1 MRRRP
6 GRNLPDSAYDPRITD
21 MRRPLNAPKTGDF
34 SPDSFVNRNIT
45 NTTPFQLV
53 GNGPPIRALPRN
65 PRRVGLQINNID
77 IASNLIYSFGNAIT
91 TSTGGAIGLTLIPN
105 GMALYDF
112 STPPDELYLF
122 STANIYV
129 IVMDITRGF

>member
-1 MRRRP
+1 MRPPRRLS
-6 GRNLPDSAYDPRITD
+6 RNLPDNPSDPRVTSLRD
-21 MRRPLNAPKTGDF
+21 AFNAPKKGDF
-34 SPDSFVNRNIT
+34 SPDAFVNRNVT

-53 GNGPPIRALPRN
+53 GGAPAIRALPRN

-77 IASNLIYSFGNAIT
+77 AGGNLVYSFGNAI
-91 TSTGGAIGLTLIPN
+91 GPIGLTLIPN

-122 STANIYV
+122 STVNLYV
-129 IVMDITRGF
+129 VVMDITRGF